1 MNEFFKWLA
10 TNPIAGNIIVFTLV
24 GAIGIFVTL
33 VVIAFFQDREIVLWP
48 PKIGPKPDA
57 GQPRNKGNDQAL
69 SPSSTP
75 VEITNL
81 RAKIRF
87 FESLHQ
93 NPDKLDPP
101 TVKSINQ
108 LFLTRDKAVVA
119 SNPQKFLE
127 TQVDKREIA
136 GGPAEGYIACSGMKT
151 TILQIVPMDMQ
162 ESSSSPIAFTVLVR
176 EAYEKQKRH
185 SHDGYL
191 AYYLTNTDKGLR
203 IAALQSIP
211 KG

>member
-24 GAIGIFVTL
+24 GAIGIFVIMF
-33 VVIAFFQDREIVLWP
+33 VIAFFQDREIVLWP

-69 SPSSTP
+69 SPLLTS
-75 VEITNL
+75 VEIANL
-81 RAKIRF
+81 KAKIRF

-93 NPDKLDPP
+93 SADKLDPP
-101 TVKSINQ
+101 TEKSINQ
-108 LFLTRDKAVVA
+108 LFLARDKAVVA
-119 SNPQKFLE
+119 SNLQKFLE
-127 TQVDKREIA
+127 TQVDKHEIA
-136 GGPAEGYIACSGMKT
+136 GGSAEGYIACSGMKT
-151 TILQIVPMDMQ
+151 TILQIVPMDRQ
-162 ESSSSPIAFTVLVR
+162 ESSSASYVCAVLVR